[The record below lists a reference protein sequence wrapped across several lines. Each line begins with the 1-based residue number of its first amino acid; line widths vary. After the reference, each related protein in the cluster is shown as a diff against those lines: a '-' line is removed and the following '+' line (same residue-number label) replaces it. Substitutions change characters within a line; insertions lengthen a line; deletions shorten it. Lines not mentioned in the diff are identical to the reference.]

1 MLDAVV
7 EQPDEEVG
15 FIPPIPAQVVE
26 KVVRHLALK
35 ACAMQE
41 ADAVAD
47 AVVQQRLD
55 APQGDSRRASPVA
68 FAVITPEDASA
79 SPALRASHLRHAED
93 HVPEASR
100 STMRATEVAVQP
112 VEDTV
117 RPVSQDPTNAD
128 TFTAVQTRQLVDAT
142 TPPSA
147 AKRTPTERETS
158 TFAATTTPSAA
169 KRTPT
174 ERKTSTV
181 AATTTPSAATTTPTE
196 RETPTVAAAVAAANV
211 VRETSPEASRARPKE
226 MSHACKKVVGEITK
240 AFRVCAS
247 KWRPDDP
254 FAKFRDVDGNLVTR
268 PLTQPGLDIKA
279 AMTWRENFV
288 RDNEGCEKLNT
299 AFTILAL
306 GISQQGKSTGCNFL
320 VKGGYEQP
328 SRNGP
333 RDSLFQSGDG
343 HKSTTT
349 RSTGFTTPF
358 VIVNKKDEKEGQAI
372 DRIGACR
379 VTVVDTRGTDD
390 DEGRDDLAILQLAE
404 LVNELQVLKRDVTL
418 LVLYVKYPTHTSGHW

>member
-15 FIPPIPAQVVE
+15 FIPPIPAQVME
-26 KVVRHLALK
+26 KAVRHLALK

-169 KRTPT
+169 
-174 ERKTSTV
+174 
-181 AATTTPSAATTTPTE
+181 TTTPTE

-226 MSHACKKVVGEITK
+226 ISHACKKVAGEIK
-240 AFRVCAS
+240 QAFRVCAS

-279 AMTWRENFV
+279 IKEAMTWRENFV